1 MPNTQ
6 CLIIFLIDKYCFV
19 LLPFKMVI
27 FSLIIMTANNK
38 EKKAA
43 NKKLSN
49 KPHKTYYKK
58 KSLFENP
65 IFLIIFILLLTF
77 ITFIPSLRNGF
88 ISSWDDAQYIL
99 DNLIIR
105 QLNFLSI
112 KAMFVNQVN
121 ISYVPLPLLS
131 FAIEYQFF
139 GFAPI
144 PFHITNLILH
154 LGCTFLVFYFL
165 RLLKLE
171 DIYAA
176 LGAFLFGIHPM
187 HVESVAWITER
198 KDLLYSL
205 FYLTSMIFYILN
217 IQRNERSWKLIS
229 LSILF
234 FILAL
239 FSKIQ
244 AVSLPLSLLLIDYYF
259 QRPLKLKLIIEK
271 IPLFFLSF
279 IIGMVGILII
289 NKQIGFQI
297 NQSSP
302 FYQRIFLGLYALSA
316 YLLKFLAPFYLSAIY
331 PIPFSSNQTLPLIY
345 YLSPLFLLL
354 VGFGVYKSAKYTKA
368 IIFGFLFFL
377 FNIIFLLQFIG
388 QGVTYLADRYSYI
401 SYIGLSFILAW
412 TVERSVK
419 KSYKYKPHLV
429 FSMFI
434 LCTIFIFLTYNRC
447 QVWEGVQ
454 LWSDVI
460 KKYPEYSTGYNNRG
474 LEYQKLGQTDRAIDD
489 FTKTLEIDPNNY
501 KAYANRA
508 IIYGDM
514 GQWDRQVTDCSK
526 SIEINPKNQ
535 TTYSNRGLA
544 YEKLGDWENAI
555 KDYTKVLEFNPNA
568 KEAYLNRGG
577 GVCKPSSMG

>member
-1 MPNTQ
+1 
-6 CLIIFLIDKYCFV
+6 
-19 LLPFKMVI
+19 
-27 FSLIIMTANNK
+27 MTAINK
-38 EKKAA
+38 EKKTV
-43 NKKLSN
+43 NKKLIN
-49 KPHKTYYKK
+49 KSHKTYYKK
-58 KSLFENP
+58 ESLFENP
-65 IFLIIFILLLTF
+65 VFLVILILLLTF
-77 ITFIPSLRNGF
+77 ITFLPSLKNGF
-88 ISSWDDAQYIL
+88 IATWDDSPYLL
-99 DNLIIR
+99 DNPIIR
-105 QLNFLSI
+105 QLNFASI

-121 ISYVPLPLLS
+121 VSYVPLPLLS
-131 FAIEYQFF
+131 FAIEYHFF

-144 PFHITNLILH
+144 PFHVTNLILH
-154 LGCTFLVFYFL
+154 LGCTCLVFYFF
-165 RLLKLE
+165 RLLKL
-171 DIYAA
+171 DNIYAA
-176 LGAFLFGIHPM
+176 LGALLFGIHPM

-205 FYLTSMIFYILN
+205 FYLSSMIFYILN
-217 IQRNERSWKLIS
+217 ILRNERSWKLIS

-244 AVSLPLSLLLIDYYF
+244 AVTLPLSLLLIDYYF

-297 NQSSP
+297 NESSP
-302 FYQRIFLGLYALSA
+302 FYQRIFLGLFALSA

-354 VGFGVYKSAKYTKA
+354 VGYGVYKSAKDTKA
-368 IIFGFLFFL
+368 IIFGSLFFL

-388 QGVTYLADRYSYI
+388 AGVTYLADRYSYI
-401 SYIGLSFILAW
+401 PYIGLSFILAW
-412 TVERSVK
+412 TVEQAVK

-429 FSMFI
+429 FSMFT
-434 LCTIFIFLTYNRC
+434 LCTIFIFLTFNRC

-454 LWSDVI
+454 LWNDVI
-460 KKYPEYSTGYNNRG
+460 KKYPEYPTGYNNRG
-474 LEYQKLGQTDRAIDD
+474 LEYQKLGQMDRAIDD
-489 FTKTLEIDPNNY
+489 FTKTLEIDPNNF

-508 IIYGDM
+508 ITYGDM
-514 GQWDRQVTDCSK
+514 GQWDKQVDDCSK
-526 SIEINPKNQ
+526 SIEINPNNQ

-544 YEKLGDWENAI
+544 YENLGDWESAI
-555 KDYTKVLEFNPNA
+555 KDYTIVLKYNPNT

-577 GVCKPSSMG
+577 GMQIFINGIMQ